1 MGCHCLLRGRQL
13 EELNEVHLV
22 TSCDGKGENVPEVTL
37 AKNFS
42 LKSLS
47 DGIEGIK
54 NKALEADPN
63 LEKSM
68 TICQDKIS
76 CSLCIIGYTM
86 KRKWQAL
93 LNTPDIFFF
102 LRKKK
107 KHFNYE
113 HF

>member
-1 MGCHCLLRGRQL
+1 MGCHRLPQGRQL
-13 EELNEVHLV
+13 EELSEVHLV
-22 TSCDGKGENVPEVTL
+22 TGCDGKGENVPEVTL

-68 TICQDKIS
+68 TICQDKRS

-102 LRKKK
+102 ERKKK
-107 KHFNYE
+107 KKPL
-113 HF
+113 